1 MDKRRIFGVVKFKEG
16 GVVLHLS
23 FDVVFAEIY
32 VLHKYC

>member
-1 MDKRRIFGVVKFKEG
+1 MGKRRIFGVVKFKE